1 MKECNDEKLSV
12 EITDMNNLGHGIAR
26 CGGKV
31 VFVQHGVD
39 GDKADIQIIK
49 HTAGY
54 DIARIERLT
63 EPSRH
68 RAEDICAASR
78 RCGGCVYSGITY
90 GHELELKRRTVESE
104 FRKAGLFDVTVS
116 AAVSAGK
123 CVGYRNKI
131 QLPVGRDK
139 NGKTVMG
146 YYAKRSHD
154 IVPCTDCGLSSP
166 HMDGIAGYVRG
177 YIERA
182 GWTEVRHLYMRC
194 GTDSSGA
201 VRVSVCLVVRS
212 RPDGAEAFA
221 AALIARFPQVSGVLL
236 NYNAEDTNV
245 ILGKRFETVCGE
257 ADIVDCICGLDFRIS
272 PASFYQVNRE
282 AAELAYK
289 IIAGK
294 AALRPGDRLLD
305 LYCGIGTIGLCTAS
319 MCGVISLTGIE
330 IVPEAVEN
338 ARFNAAANGFAITA
352 LSDIEDGER
361 GKCGD
366 TSRAAFACM
375 DAKDI
380 ESGIYDVIIVDPP
393 RKGCSA
399 ELIEKLDEL
408 SRGGA
413 KRIVYMSCNP
423 STLARDA
430 ALLYK
435 KGFVIDGDAVP
446 IDMFPRTGHIETVCL
461 LTRRL

>member
-1 MKECNDEKLSV
+1 MKKCNNETVSV

-31 VFVQHGVD
+31 MFVQHGVD
-39 GDKADIQIIK
+39 GDKADVQIIK
-49 HTAGY
+49 HTSGY

-63 EPSRH
+63 EPSQY
-68 RAEDICAASR
+68 RAPDSCAASR
-78 RCGGCVYSGITY
+78 ICGGCVYSGITY
-90 GHELELKRRTVESE
+90 EHELELKRRIVESE
-104 FRKAGLFDVTVS
+104 FRKAGLSDVSVS
-116 AAVSAGK
+116 ATVSAGK
-123 CVGYRNKI
+123 CTGYRNKI

-154 IVPCTDCGLSSP
+154 IIPCTGCGLSSP
-166 HMDGIAGYVRG
+166 HVSGIDEYVRL
-177 YIERA
+177 YIESA
-182 GWTEVRHLYMRC
+182 GWAEVRHLYMRC
-194 GTDSSGA
+194 GTDSSGT

-221 AALIARFPQVSGVLL
+221 RELTERFPQVRGVLL

-245 ILGKRFETVCGE
+245 ILGKRYETLTGE

-272 PASFYQVNRE
+272 PASFYQVNRD

-289 IIAGK
+289 IIAEK
-294 AALRPGDRLLD
+294 AALKPGDRLLD

-319 MCGVISLTGIE
+319 MCSGISLTGIE

-338 ARFNAAANGFAITA
+338 AKMNAAANGFTTA
-352 LSDIEDGER
+352 TLSDIENGER
-361 GKCGD
+361 GKEGYI
-366 TSRAAFACM
+366 SKAAFACM

-380 ESGIYDVIIVDPP
+380 GIGIYDVIIVDPP
-393 RKGCSA
+393 RKGCSE
-399 ELIEKLDEL
+399 ELIEKLDEF

-413 KRIVYMSCNP
+413 ERIVYMSCNP
-423 STLARDA
+423 ATLARDA

-446 IDMFPRTGHIETVCL
+446 IDMFPRTGHVETVAVFSKK
-461 LTRRL
+461 